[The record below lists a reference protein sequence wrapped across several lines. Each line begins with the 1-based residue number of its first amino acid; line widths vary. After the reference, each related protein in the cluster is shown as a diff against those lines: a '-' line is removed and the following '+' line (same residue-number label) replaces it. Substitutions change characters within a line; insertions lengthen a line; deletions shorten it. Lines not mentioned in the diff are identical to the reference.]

1 MQNKKVNQLFFNF
14 TIRNIANAA
23 NVTDYTKNRSRFSI
37 HVVHELKKLFIPLFA
52 EELVDEVGRAVVD
65 SPELRV
71 TVSVGRLRAGRKV

>member
-1 MQNKKVNQLFFNF
+1 MQQTSQ
-14 TIRNIANAA
+14 TIQK
-23 NVTDYTKNRSRFSI
+23 TGQDSRYS